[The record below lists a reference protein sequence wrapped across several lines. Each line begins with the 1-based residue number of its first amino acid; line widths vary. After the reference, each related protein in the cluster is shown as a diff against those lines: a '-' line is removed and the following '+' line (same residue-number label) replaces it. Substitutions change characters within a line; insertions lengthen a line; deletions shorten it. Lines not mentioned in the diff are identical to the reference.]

1 MNTSGWIL
9 GFRLPT
15 YLNIDESVVS
25 EGLFDGSG
33 DRYIYLILNDYQYNN
48 NSTNIVGFDKSFM
61 EENILAKI
69 PMVNGKLSLIIDDN
83 NNPLTKTRKYN
94 GPVNIRKIHVKIV
107 DKFGNSIDLNN
118 MDFSFTLE
126 LELLYESFNFR
137 DVFA

>member
-1 MNTSGWIL
+1 MDSAGWLL
-9 GFRLPT
+9 GFRLSK
-15 YLNIDESVVS
+15 YLDIYESVCS

-33 DRYIYLILNDYQYNN
+33 DKYIYFILNDYQYNT
-48 NSTNIVGFDKSFM
+48 NSTNVVCFDKSSM

-69 PMVNGKLSLIIDDN
+69 PMINGKLSFIIDDN

-94 GPVNIRKIHVKIV
+94 GPVNIRKIHIKIL
-107 DKFGNSIDLNN
+107 DKFGNVIDLNN

-126 LELLYESFNFR
+126 MEVLYESFNFR